1 MSYQTRHPKAFV
13 HPLRSIP
20 MFRPASVLGAAF
32 IPASH
37 ARALAAQKVEQARVE
52 IADASEAYGEA
63 KAAVGAINR
72 MSRRDRH
79 DRAIYSDR
87 YVARRRSEAFG
98 TMNRRRAHFL
108 RAHKAL
114 AAAEAAL
121 LALAH

>member
-1 MSYQTRHPKAFV
+1 MSYQTRHPEAVV
-13 HPLRSIP
+13 HPLRSIA
-20 MFRPASVLGAAF
+20 MFRPASVLGQAF

-37 ARALAAQKVEQARVE
+37 ARVLAAQKVEQARVE
-52 IADASEAYGEA
+52 IADAWEAYGEA
-63 KAAVGAINR
+63 KAAIGEVNR

-87 YVARRRSEAFG
+87 YVARRRSAVFG
-98 TMNRRRAHFL
+98 FMNKMRGRFV